1 MKSHPT
7 VAFSRSIYCVSTRK
21 RSIGRGFTLLE
32 LLVVMVIIGILA
44 AITLGAFRYAQESAA
59 RNRTVSAH
67 GAIMA
72 ALEQYK
78 EKFGEYPEPANPN
91 EDDQFAGKT
100 LHIGGAHMLYQAITA
115 DGNSAIELRAAP
127 AGGVGES
134 DGKVSDE
141 EAENAITSSPLP
153 KSIIFPP
160 TAPAGS
166 TRPRYLVDGWN
177 RPFQYSKFDTQAS
190 ANTTVNPTYDLWSLG
205 PMTNGASATTD
216 SIETKRDPTLT
227 ASWIKNW

>member
-7 VAFSRSIYCVSTRK
+7 VAFPRSTYGISALK

-44 AITLGAFRYAQESAA
+44 AITLGAFRFAQESAA

-78 EKFGEYPEPANPN
+78 EKFGEYPAPANPT

-127 AGGVGES
+127 SSGES
-134 DGKVSDE
+134 DGKVDE
-141 EAENAITSSPLP
+141 TEMENVITSSPLP

-160 TAPAGS
+160 NAPAGS

-177 RPFQYSKFDTQAS
+177 RPFQYSKFNVDVG
-190 ANTTVNPTYDLWSLG
+190 ANTSVNPTYDLWSFG
-205 PMTNGASATTD
+205 PMANGAPTATD
-216 SIETKRDPTLT
+216 SLETKKDPTLT